1 MRRGSVMRERGQ
13 VLPFVIVF
21 MLALLVMLGLVIDV
35 AQAYR
40 ARVALRASTDAA
52 ALAGAA
58 NLPNTASA
66 SSTAYAYGG
75 SGKNPV
81 PNVGAVSTNVQ
92 TTCTSKLP
100 GLPPREHR
108 VRDAVGGRQDDV
120 PAAARLRQDPRPGDG
135 IRVLALRRP
144 AAGRDGRA
152 RPHRI
157 DVPVLGRPQDP
168 SCTDLNNAKDGIRT
182 FLQLMD
188 PAGTKIGLAVL
199 PPATSIGAAA
209 AAPASGNYNAP
220 GNPYVVVPLVNDYRS
235 AGRRAQPELP
245 AGVDGELHPRRRQ
258 HGLRER
264 HRGGP
269 GRARPLRPARGSGHH
284 RDAVRR
290 RGQHRADL
298 LPNNSLYRTQPCNQG
313 VRSAAAIKAKKTM
326 VYTIGYDLDATAP
339 GTNVCKNGVNQR
351 SGVPVDHRLQR
362 AAADGEPRATSTTTR
377 RRPTCRRSS
386 RRSPS
391 TSTRASPG
399 SSTSTAGHRP
409 EIDPRT
415 RERPVLRWRTGRSCV
430 TPMSIELDEFCAR
443 DPRSCPFR
451 MGPYPSRPSV
461 LRTLSKPQESEGAI
475 IDLQRNCKVDKL
487 L

>member
-21 MLALLVMLGLVIDV
+21 MLTLLVMLGLVIDV

-92 TTCTSKLP
+92 TTCTSVFP
-100 GLPPREHR
+100 GC
-108 VRDAVGGRQDDV
+108 
-120 PAAARLRQDPRPGDG
+120 
-135 IRVLALRRP
+135 RP
-144 AAGRDGRA
+144 ANTVSVTQSA
-152 RPHRI
+152 
-157 DVPVLGRPQDP
+157 DVKTTFLRLLGFDKIHVQASASACSPCGAQPLDVMVVLDRTGSMCQFSNGAQDA

-199 PPATSIGAAA
+199 PPATSIGARCS
-209 AAPASGNYNAP
+209 APASGNYNAP

-235 AGRRAQPELP
+235 PGGALNPSSQLVSTVSCIRGAGSTAYANAIEAAQTELDRSGRPEAPDIIVMLS
-245 AGVDGELHPRRRQ
+245 DGAANT
-258 HGLRER
+258 
-264 HRGGP
+264 GP
-269 GRARPLRPARGSGHH
+269 TYY
-284 RDAVRR
+284 
-290 RGQHRADL
+290 
-298 LPNNSLYRTQPCNQG
+298 PNNSSYRTQPCNQG
-313 VRSAAAIKAKKTM
+313 VRSASTIKAKKTV

-339 GTNVCKNGVNQR
+339 GTNVCKNGVHQR
-351 SGVPVDHRLQR
+351 HRSLRRSPPTARCSRWR
-362 AAADGEPRATSTTTR
+362 APATSTTIR

-399 SSTSTAGHRP
+399 SSTSTPA
-409 EIDPRT
+409 EDPRT
-415 RERPVLRWRTGRSCV
+415 RERPVLLGGRA
-430 TPMSIELDEFCAR
+430 AR
-443 DPRSCPFR
+443 
-451 MGPYPSRPSV
+451 
-461 LRTLSKPQESEGAI
+461 A
-475 IDLQRNCKVDKL
+475 
-487 L
+487 